1 MMAPGDALA
10 MDGQNRQAPAA
21 GGVAVVLEPLTH
33 PELGP
38 LAIEDSVFAIGRT
51 EQPFAAYPPDI
62 VADLS
67 RRHARLFI
75 ENGGAWLA
83 DLGSKNGTTVNGV
96 PLQQSIVRLRDGD
109 EVVFA
114 RVLAYRV
121 RLRAAAPAATPAP
134 ARLAS
139 LSLSPARPELGLE
152 TIVVTSFPFLI
163 SKVDDTFA
171 RYKEREPHQ
180 VGYLS
185 RRHAH
190 IFLKGG
196 VPWIEDL
203 GSTNGTFIGA
213 VRLDEHAQ
221 ALEDGDVLAFGGH
234 HFVYR
239 VGLAWEP
246 VGQAPSDPTVTRF
259 AHPAAPAAAGAANE
273 ANEADHTTFVASAGS
288 FLDIFCVDRAAAQ
301 EDEVNPAEA
310 PSAAGAP
317 APGKRTGI
325 AQSKAAMLAAGLL
338 DALGAAGDADRAR
351 LRRWI
356 TALGALAV
364 VLVLAVYRAG
374 APQRELQA
382 LLDSGEVAAA
392 STLAATR
399 LARDPDNAEL
409 RALGAEALLRSALP
423 PWMAHL
429 KAHRY
434 DRAAQ
439 AVAQMRQLGRHNA
452 DVLPLVAE
460 IAWIGDVER
469 FVAARGGA
477 DAPVRNPAD
486 RARIRQLVRQWQDDQ
501 QAHQRASA
509 TISVIV
515 PAFRDTYAQV
525 ASDLRK
531 LALTGESGDGGGNVY
546 GNEQ

>member
-1 MMAPGDALA
+1 MANKVMAPEEALA
-10 MDGQNRQAPAA
+10 MQAPAA
-21 GGVAVVLEPLTH
+21 GRVAIVLEPLTH
-33 PELGP
+33 PELGQV
-38 LAIEDSVFAIGRT
+38 AIDDSLFAIGRT

-67 RRHARLFI
+67 RRHARIFI

-83 DLGSKNGTTVNGV
+83 DLDSKNGTTVNGAPV
-96 PLQQSIVRLRDGD
+96 RQAIVRLRDGD
-109 EVVFA
+109 EVDFA

-121 RLRAAAPAATPAP
+121 RLQDAAPASRPPP

-139 LSLSPARPELGLE
+139 LSLTPERAELGLE
-152 TIVVTSFPFLI
+152 TIVITSFPFLI

-171 RYKEREPHQ
+171 RYKDKEPHQ

-190 IFLKGG
+190 IFIKGG
-196 VPWIEDL
+196 LPWVEDL

-239 VGLAWEP
+239 VGLVWEQLN
-246 VGQAPSDPTVTRF
+246 GQSLSDPTVTRVSF
-259 AHPAAPAAAGAANE
+259 SAPSPAGPAAADG
-273 ANEADHTTFVASAGS
+273 EADHTTFVASAGS

-301 EDEVNPAEA
+301 EDEVNPAEP
-310 PSAAGAP
+310 PSAGQE
-317 APGKRTGI
+317 PGKRPR
-325 AQSKAAMLAAGLL
+325 SKAAMMAAGLL

-351 LRRWI
+351 LRRWM
-356 TALGALAV
+356 AVLGALAL
-364 VLVLAVYRAG
+364 VLVLVVYRAG

-392 STLAATR
+392 GALAAGQ

-409 RALGAEALLRSALP
+409 RALGTEALLRSALP

-429 KAHRY
+429 KAKRY

-439 AVAQMRQLGRHNA
+439 AVANMRNMSRHNA
-452 DVLPLVAE
+452 DAMPLVAE
-460 IAWIGDVER
+460 IAWIGEIEQ

-477 DAPVRNPAD
+477 GVPIRNPAD
-486 RARIRQLVRQWQDDQ
+486 GARIRQILRQWQDGQ
-501 QAHQRASA
+501 QAHQRAFA
-509 TISVIV
+509 TISSTV
-515 PAFRDTYAQV
+515 PAFRDTYAQAV
-525 ASDLRK
+525 SDLRK
-531 LALTGESGDGGGNVY
+531 LALLGESGGAANGND
-546 GNEQ
+546 Q

>member
-10 MDGQNRQAPAA
+10 MNRQAPAA
-21 GGVAVVLEPLTH
+21 QHVAIVLEALTH

-38 LAIEDSVFAIGRT
+38 VAIDDSLFAIGRT
-51 EQPFAAYPPDI
+51 EQPFAGYPPEI

-67 RRHARLFI
+67 RRHARIFI

-83 DLGSKNGTTVNGV
+83 DLDSKNGTTVNGKAV
-96 PLQQSIVRLRDGD
+96 KEAIVRLRDGD
-109 EVVFA
+109 EVDFA

-121 RLRAAAPAATPAP
+121 RLEAAAPEARPP

-139 LSLSPARPELGLE
+139 LSLTPERPELGLE

-171 RYKEREPHQ
+171 RYKDSEPHQ

-196 VPWIEDL
+196 QPWIEDL

-213 VRLDEHAQ
+213 VRLDEHAH
-221 ALEDGDVLAFGGH
+221 ALEEGDVLAFGGH

-239 VGLAWEP
+239 VGLVWEQFA
-246 VGQAPSDPTVTRF
+246 GQAVSEPTVTRF
-259 AHPAAPAAAGAANE
+259 AHPGAPAASAAAAAG
-273 ANEADHTTFVASAGS
+273 EADHTTFVASAGS

-310 PSAAGAP
+310 SSAASAP
-317 APGKRTGI
+317 QSGEQRGKRQG
-325 AQSKAAMLAAGLL
+325 KAALMAAGLL
-338 DALGAAGDADRAR
+338 DALGAAGAADQAK
-351 LRRWI
+351 LRRI
-356 TALGALAV
+356 LMLVSAV
-364 VLVLAVYRAG
+364 VLGGVLAIHQAG
-374 APQRELQA
+374 APQRRLQA
-382 LLDSGEVAAA
+382 LLDSGDVAAA
-392 STLAATR
+392 SAMAVER
-399 LARDPDNAEL
+399 LAHDPDNAEL
-409 RALGAEALLRSALP
+409 RALGTEALLRSALP

-429 KAHRY
+429 KARRF

-439 AVAQMRQLGRHNA
+439 AVAQMRAQARNNA
-452 DVLPLVAE
+452 DALPLVAE
-460 IAWIGDVER
+460 IAWIGEVER

-477 DAPVRNPAD
+477 DVPVRNQAD
-486 RARIRQLVRQWQDDQ
+486 GARIRQILRQWQDEQ
-501 QAHQRASA
+501 QAHQRASS
-509 TISVIV
+509 TIASTV
-515 PAFRDTYAQV
+515 PAFRDTYAQAV
-525 ASDLRK
+525 SDLRK
-531 LALTGESGDGGGNVY
+531 LALLGGANGND
-546 GNEQ
+546 Q